1 MPTVDEIT
9 ALQELLDAI
18 RIGESVSHGALTVV
32 PLLAP
37 VSAEPDWLTLTEAGD
52 KVTIEEIGEDGSVP
66 TLRLHNRAEWPV
78 LLLDGEELVG
88 AKQNRVLNTTVLV
101 AAHAAVTIPVSC
113 VEHGRWSYRSRG
125 FVASEHSLYASQRA
139 KKMARVSESLR
150 RGAGHLGDQAEIWE
164 DLAAKATFLHAASP
178 TDAMNDVFVRYEDAL
193 RRARETLAPQSGQV
207 GALVYLSG
215 RWLGLDALAAPG
227 LFARAWPRQGRRA
240 RAPLSPRAVRARVA
254 SPLLGLRG
262 RRLGP
267 GAEGGAASG
276 PRQGARAA
284 EVGDRGLEP
293 RRRARGRAQVR
304 GQGRS
309 RRGAR
314 RGGSGR
320 PSDGIQ
326 R

>member
-227 LFARAWPRQGRRA
+227 LFARAWPRLCSGYAADALGQEPRVGLRPDPDRVLA
-240 RAPLSPRAVRARVA
+240 LLKSVTAASSPAVGLGAEHRFEGKAVHGAALVVEDRVA
-254 SPLLGLRG
+254 HLMAFNGD
-262 RRLGP
+262 
-267 GAEGGAASG
+267 AA
-276 PRQGARAA
+276 R
-284 EVGDRGLEP
+284 
-293 RRRARGRAQVR
+293 
-304 GQGRS
+304 
-309 RRGAR
+309 
-314 RGGSGR
+314 
-320 PSDGIQ
+320 
-326 R
+326 